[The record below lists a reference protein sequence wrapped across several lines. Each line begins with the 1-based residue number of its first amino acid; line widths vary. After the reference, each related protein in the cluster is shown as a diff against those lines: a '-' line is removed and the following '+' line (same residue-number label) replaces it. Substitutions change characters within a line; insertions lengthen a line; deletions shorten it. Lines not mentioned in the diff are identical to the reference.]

1 MCKEPVKHEIAL
13 ASHVPVNL
21 VKSALFLKVVY
32 EVEVSGERHAPAKST
47 FFIHWIEGWI
57 RPTFG
62 LNSSEKKISLYGWIF
77 GDVLA

>member
-1 MCKEPVKHEIAL
+1 MLEVAL
-13 ASHVPVNL
+13 ASHLAANL
-21 VKSALFLKVVY
+21 VKCVVFLKVVY
-32 EVEVSGERHAPAKST
+32 QVEVSCEHHAPATSI
-47 FFIHWIEGWI
+47 FFIHWIEGWV